1 MNEGEWMNGMNRILN
16 PRSTHHERIIK
27 HWVVFRF
34 ETGGE
39 IIMGE
44 EGVVVIVKKEGS
56 MDDK

>member
-16 PRSTHHERIIK
+16 PRSTNNERIIK
-27 HWVVFRF
+27 HWGVFRF
-34 ETGGE
+34 ETAGK